1 MKHCRSSNYS
11 SFHNKKE
18 PVKRSHAFVANIYKS
33 TNAAT
38 SELLCE
44 KSSRNVSNI
53 NGGEIVKSLKKRE
66 NTFLYSELQNRKS
79 SFKLPESIIE
89 IIHNLEKEII
99 ANIPTDIYE
108 NKKNFSFQTDYINE
122 NSNYDEDNAHFGN
135 KYCKN
140 QNKSNKKQDVDFNCR
155 IKITDLEYK
164 TASLEQNITFKPTQ
178 KIEAVNSSD
187 KAIKDIRIILNKMSD
202 VKFDSQLNMI
212 CEIMDGFFKEQQENR
227 DDGDPSSGSSDTNS
241 QLNENTIVFCKKLL
255 DLVSMDTFN
264 SIVYSKLYKEW
275 TCKYPIFNKL
285 LHDFIAVFDAKIDD
299 DFHYVDSNVDYDGY
313 CKYIKKNDQRK
324 AISLFLVNLSKQ
336 QPSVLSKLKIVD
348 ILNHFLDKSIE
359 YIQIKDKLNEV
370 EEMSDNIYVILTN
383 IYSCISS
390 LPQWNDDILPK
401 ITNISQ
407 MKIKQYPSI
416 SNRVIFKYMDILD
429 SLQ

>member
-1 MKHCRSSNYS
+1 MKQVRSSNYS

-18 PVKRSHAFVANIYKS
+18 PVKRAHAFVANIYKN
-33 TNAAT
+33 TNVWKNE
-38 SELLCE
+38 EL
-44 KSSRNVSNI
+44 SREPWG
-53 NGGEIVKSLKKRE
+53 NGGKDISASSKKRK
-66 NTFLYSELQNRKS
+66 NTFLYSEIQNRKS
-79 SFKLPESIIE
+79 SFKLPDTIID
-89 IIHNLEKEII
+89 IIHDLERELI
-99 ANIPTDIYE
+99 ANIPVDTYE
-108 NKKNFSFQTDYINE
+108 NKKNCSFQTVSIYDNP
-122 NSNYDEDNAHFGN
+122 NYEEDNSYLGN
-135 KYCKN
+135 KYCKY
-140 QNKSNKKQDVDFNCR
+140 QNKPTKKQEIDFNCR

-164 TASLEQNITFKPTQ
+164 TASLEQNISFKPTL

-187 KAIKDIRIILNKMSD
+187 KAIKDIRIILNKMTD
-202 VKFDSQLNMI
+202 VKFDTQLNSI
-212 CEIMDGFFKEQQENR
+212 CEIMDGFFTEQCDAMIPTDSNNE
-227 DDGDPSSGSSDTNS
+227 TTET
-241 QLNENTIVFCKKLL
+241 NENITFFCKKLL

-264 SIVYSKLYKEW
+264 SIVYSKLCREW
-275 TCKYPIFNKL
+275 IRKYPIFNKL
-285 LHDFIAVFDAKIDD
+285 LHDFIAVFNSQIDD

-336 QPSVLSKLKIVD
+336 QEDVLPKSIIID

-359 YIQIKDKLNEV
+359 YIQIEHKLNEV

-390 LPQWNDDILPK
+390 LPEWNDDLLPK

-407 MKIKQYPSI
+407 MKLKQYPSI

-429 SLQ
+429 NLQ